1 MMTSNYKLLGNGLN
15 YDKEKVKE
23 IVSLFDNVD
32 VEYKDNVV
40 VSAKIIAIEK
50 DFVIVR
56 VNSKFDAIVKQ
67 SELKDIKN
75 IETGMSIDVFIEKLE
90 DKKGQIFVSRSKGL
104 IIRIWEE
111 IFNSKNNNVILTI
124 DIKEKVSGGVI
135 GEYKG
140 IKMFVPMSQIVNCT
154 QDNLDSFIGK
164 ELEVIVVKIN
174 KVTLNVI
181 AYNKLVLEVK
191 KKDLEYTIVDK
202 IQPGQIIEGIV
213 SNIVPYGAFVTIGG
227 VDFLLHINEISWK
240 HIESPDEVLK
250 IGDVIKV
257 AVLSVNKDTKKINL
271 SLKCLQNNPWDDLK
285 NEKLKI
291 GDVFEGKVV
300 NILDY
305 GIFVEVL
312 PGIEGLVHISEMAW
326 NTQNIKINKLVKL
339 NEQIKVKVIDL
350 DIENKRISLSIKQL
364 TEDPWMSKEFDEL
377 MKEGSVHDAEVIE
390 LKQCGC
396 IVKLENNLESL
407 VHVSDFSWTQKV
419 NKVEDFVKVGHHIK
433 VVVLNVNKELRKI
446 SCGIK
451 QLTKNPWVEYEK
463 DFAVGSMH
471 EGTIIKK
478 TSRGY
483 ILKFDHD
490 LEGLVSKDNILK
502 GKTLSV
508 GTKMEVMV
516 IEYNIENSQM
526 FVADKDVNFNLKAN
540 AENKTKSKK
549 LKFSIGDAFKLNEN
563 DTEDEI

>member
-1 MMTSNYKLLGNGLN
+1 MMTSNYKLLGNGLS
-15 YDKEKVKE
+15 YDKESINE

-32 VEYKDNVV
+32 VEYKDKVV

-56 VNSKFDAIVKQ
+56 VNSKFDAIVKK
-67 SELKDIKN
+67 SELKDIQN
-75 IETGMSIDVFIEKLE
+75 IENGMMIDVFIEKLE

-111 IFNSKNNNVILTI
+111 LFNSKNNNAIITI
-124 DIKEKVSGGVI
+124 DVKEKVSGGVI

-140 IKMFVPMSQIVNCT
+140 IKIFVPMSQIVNCT
-154 QDNLDSFIGK
+154 PENLDSFIGK

-174 KVTLNVI
+174 KITLNVI
-181 AYNKLVLEVK
+181 AYNKLVLEVR

-250 IGDVIKV
+250 IGDIIKV

-285 NEKLKI
+285 NEKIKV

-326 NTQNIKINKLVKL
+326 NVQNVKINKLVKL
-339 NEQIKVKVIDL
+339 NEQVKVKIIDL

-364 TEDPWMSKEFDEL
+364 TEDPWMSKEFEET
-377 MKEGSVHDAEVIE
+377 MKEGSVHEAEVIE
-390 LKQCGC
+390 IKQCGC
-396 IVKLENNLESL
+396 IVRLENNLESL

-451 QLTKNPWVEYEK
+451 QLTSNPWVEFEK
-463 DFAVGSMH
+463 EFTVGSMH
-471 EGTIIKK
+471 EGTVIKK

-483 ILKFDHD
+483 ILKFDHE
-490 LEGLVSKDNILK
+490 LEGLLSKDNILK
-502 GKTLSV
+502 GKVLSV
-508 GTKMEVMV
+508 GTKIEVMV
-516 IEYNIENSQM
+516 IEYSIENSQM
-526 FVADKDVNFNLKAN
+526 FVADKEVNFNLKAST
-540 AENKTKSKK
+540 ENKLKSKK

-563 DTEDEI
+563 DEL